1 MAVTDCD
8 TATSDERP
16 PLAGPRRTRID
27 PPHAVV
33 PDTLASGEEAAVE
46 RPLEAEIVNPFT
58 TAAAGEAMLA
68 VEEPT
73 AEMIAAV
80 TGENLEVRREQLQLQ
95 VSQLGGHLR
104 DRLREVDRREATL
117 NARASELESDLRA
130 GRWAGVVERVD
141 QVLLSETLKLSE
153 AEVGEITNALQTMR
167 KRRISRDP
175 SVPAGMVAGA

>member
-46 RPLEAEIVNPFT
+46 QPLEAEIVNPFIA
-58 TAAAGEAMLA
+58 AAAGEAMLA

-95 VSQLGGHLR
+95 VAQLAGHLR
-104 DRLREVDRREATL
+104 ERLREV
-117 NARASELESDLRA
+117 
-130 GRWAGVVERVD
+130 
-141 QVLLSETLKLSE
+141 
-153 AEVGEITNALQTMR
+153 
-167 KRRISRDP
+167 
-175 SVPAGMVAGA
+175 